1 MQPYSM
7 DLRQRVVEAYE
18 NGEGTQAELAETFG
32 VSRNWVEKLLR
43 RWRET
48 GSVAPKPHGGGRR
61 AKISGKK
68 EERLRKI
75 VEESPDATLEEL
87 LAKCRVDGS
96 IMCVFRAL
104 NRMGITRKKSR
115 SATQNS

>member
-1 MQPYSM
+1 MKPYSM
-7 DLRQRVVEAYE
+7 DLRHRVVAAYE

-32 VSRNWVEKLLR
+32 VSVPWIEKVVR

-61 AKISGKK
+61 PKISGRK

-87 LAKCRVDGS
+87 LAKCGVNGS

-104 NRMGITRKKSR
+104 NRMGITRKKSP
-115 SATQNS
+115 SATQSS

>member
-7 DLRQRVVEAYE
+7 DLRQRVIEAYE
-18 NGEGTQAELAETFG
+18 NGEGSQAELAETFG
-32 VSRNWVEKLLR
+32 VSQAWVEKLWR

-75 VEESPDATLEEL
+75 VEEAPDATLDEL
-87 LAKCRVDGS
+87 LAKCRVNGS
-96 IMCVFRAL
+96 RMCVFRAL
-104 NRMGITRKKSR
+104 TRMGITRKKSR
-115 SATQNS
+115 STTQSS

>member
-1 MQPYSM
+1 MKPYSM

-18 NGEGTQAELAETFG
+18 NGEGTQAELAETYG
-32 VSRNWVEKLLR
+32 VSVGWVEKLLR

-48 GSVAPKPHGGGRR
+48 GCVAPKPHGGGRR
-61 AKISGKK
+61 AKISGKQ

-75 VEESPDATLEEL
+75 VEETPDATLEEL

-115 SATQNS
+115 SATQSS